1 MCYAFVGACGSRI
14 CMEESGKPEDQR
26 NLVELDMKDLVRS
39 VNDFDDVFWALQ
51 YMGTVGARSRP
62 LSPTGKEIPGSEW
75 TGRFRIKGIRRIPTT
90 KIEQVKSYIPE
101 KGGVLATFRINQ
113 DFYSDS
119 VAMPYDRDR
128 SSAERGL
135 HNVCLVGYDDN
146 KGTWEFQSSFGI
158 NWRDKGFGKIRY
170 DRVLQY
176 VVQIFMDEEI
186 LGSYENVQLPN
197 DPPPPPVAS
206 TSSSSCDAGEHR
218 NRTRFGRRRH

>member
-1 MCYAFVGACGSRI
+1 MCYAFRAACESRI
-14 CMEESGKPEDQR
+14 RMELPQKPEDQR
-26 NLVELDMKDLVRS
+26 NLFELDVNDLVRS
-39 VNDFDDVFWALQ
+39 VNDFDDVFWLLH

-75 TGRFRIKGIRRIPTT
+75 TGRFKIKGIRRIPTN

-113 DFYSDS
+113 DFYSHS

-128 SSAERGL
+128 SSAERGV
-135 HNVCLVGYDDN
+135 HNVCLIGYDDT
-146 KGTWEFQSSFGI
+146 KGIWMFQNSFGT
-158 NWRDKGFGKIRY
+158 NWGREGFGEIRY

-176 VVQIFMDEEI
+176 VVPIFMDEEI
-186 LGSYENVQLPN
+186 LPSYENVQLPN
-197 DPPPPPVAS
+197 DPPPLPVAS
-206 TSSSSCDAGEHR
+206 TSSSSCDAQEHR